1 MTPTVQVD
9 LVVDDD
15 VDSCLKLFDIFA
27 DLGYR
32 VATVIDGPSA
42 LELLRRDDY
51 DLALVGWRVDGSNG
65 LGLCR
70 AARASRAGTEVLVL
84 AEAPTDVTQER
95 ACRDQRAGEQGA
107 RFAARGSQPWHTSG
121 AKEKAAMIMLGSPG
135 DSLEGV
141 DASDFG
147 DEEVVEVG
155 LLLSARQLAAFE
167 AAARCWGLTAGQML
181 RRLLGGFLGQAELR
195 GADEPPTSA

>member
-1 MTPTVQVD
+1 MRSSGPSL

-51 DLALVGWRVDGSNG
+51 DLALVNWRLDGVDGQS
-65 LGLCR
+65 LCR

-84 AEAPTDVTQER
+84 ADAPTDVTQEE
-95 ACRDQRAGEQGA
+95 AG
-107 RFAARGSQPWHTSG
+107 AA
-121 AKEKAAMIMLGSPG
+121 
-135 DSLEGV
+135 GV
-141 DASDFG
+141 RQVLLKPLDLP
-147 DEEVVEVG
+147 G
-155 LLLSARQLAAFE
+155 LLALLRQV
-167 AAARCWGLTAGQML
+167 TGQ
-181 RRLLGGFLGQAELR
+181 
-195 GADEPPTSA
+195 S